1 MNTSINSPMTTWI
14 LLGLV
19 FFAANLPWFSN
30 KLFYV
35 IPVKKT
41 PKNLAWCLLELIV
54 LYFLVGA
61 VTLYA
66 ENATFGQIAP
76 QGWEFY
82 AVTGCLFLVFAFP
95 GFVYKVL
102 YK

>member
-1 MNTSINSPMTTWI
+1 MENSYNTIWI
-14 LLGLV
+14 LLALV
-19 FFAANLPWFSN
+19 LFAANLPWFSN

-35 IPVKKT
+35 IPIKQ
-41 PKNLAWCLLELIV
+41 PSKNLAWCLLELFV

-61 VTLYA
+61 IALYT

-76 QGWEFY
+76 QDWEFY

-102 YK
+102 WK

>member
-1 MNTSINSPMTTWI
+1 MTSSLNTTWI
-14 LLGLV
+14 LVGLV

-35 IPVKKT
+35 IPLKRT
-41 PKNLAWCLLELIV
+41 PKNLAWCLLELFV
-54 LYFLVGA
+54 LYFLVGGVA
-61 VTLYA
+61 LYA
-66 ENATFGQIAP
+66 ENSTFGQISP
-76 QGWEFY
+76 QDWEFY

-102 YK
+102 WK